1 VDVYERLKT
10 GEKGAWIS
18 IAAYLAL
25 AALKLYVGY
34 ISDSEALMADGI
46 NNTTDILVSAAV
58 LIGLKLSRKPPDVE
72 HRYGHFRA
80 ETIAQLVASLIIAAV
95 GVQVLVQAVKKF
107 LVPEQVPPDPLA
119 AWTALFSGIA
129 MFLVYV
135 YNRRLARRTKSS
147 ALMAAAQD
155 NRSDALVSLGAFVG
169 ILGSQAGFAWLDT
182 LTAGIV
188 GVVIIVTGFN
198 IFREASH
205 SLADGFPEKE
215 LKMFRK
221 TIQDTPGVKNV
232 KEIRARAHGNY
243 VLVDVT
249 ILVSREMSVGES
261 HDITEEIERRMKEQ
275 HDVEHV
281 HIHIEPAD

>member
-107 LVPEQVPPDPLA
+107 LAPEQVPPDPLA

>member
-1 VDVYERLKT
+1 MDVYERLKT

-107 LVPEQVPPDPLA
+107 LAPEQVPPDPLA